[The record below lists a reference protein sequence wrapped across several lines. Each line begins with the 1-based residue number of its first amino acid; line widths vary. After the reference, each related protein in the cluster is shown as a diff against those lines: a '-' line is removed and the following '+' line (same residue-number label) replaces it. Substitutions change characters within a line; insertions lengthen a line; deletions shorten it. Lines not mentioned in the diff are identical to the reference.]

1 MLGQKSWNPFK
12 KEDPKQLVRTWQST
26 IRKEIRGIDR
36 QILDMQREQRGA
48 VKLIKDAAK
57 RGDVTSAKIIAKEVV
72 TIRRTVGK
80 LAVNKAT
87 MISLSTQ
94 LSEQLAMASVAGTLS
109 KSSEVMKLVNS
120 LTKIPQM
127 QATMREM
134 SKEMYKAGV
143 LEELVADTM
152 DSAMDEEGLEE
163 ESAEAVD
170 KDDLASRLAAM
181 RS

>member
-1 MLGQKSWNPFK
+1 MPWRGVLLGWAPNPGS
-12 KEDPKQLVRTWQST
+12 PSPTQ
-26 IRKEIRGIDR
+26 
-36 QILDMQREQRGA
+36 
-48 VKLIKDAAK
+48 
-57 RGDVTSAKIIAKEVV
+57 IIAKEVV

-94 LSEQLAMASVAGTLS
+94 LSEQLGEAWVHAPVHVLHMESTQFTQGCVQHAGLNVVPLLLGSAGPRPAPTRHAPHTLARPSPLEAMASVAGTLS

-134 SKEMYKAGV
+134 SKGE
-143 LEELVADTM
+143 
-152 DSAMDEEGLEE
+152 
-163 ESAEAVD
+163 
-170 KDDLASRLAAM
+170 
-181 RS
+181 